1 MNPTLPV
8 RVQQRRFRG
17 IDAVVQSMRLRIVEE
32 VPTERVIK
40 YLPIGSYKWCV
51 ASDALCGLR
60 VY

>member
-8 RVQQRRFRG
+8 HVQRRFRG
-17 IDAVVQSMRLRIVEE
+17 IDAVVQRMRLRIVEE

-40 YLPIGSYKWCV
+40 YLPIGSYKCV